1 MSGFYTTKK
10 EINGKMVTV
19 VLDPGH
25 PDIPGDKPDYNEMAK
40 AELIVLAKSKGI
52 ELRGR
57 MTKATIIALLEGA
70 S

>member
-10 EINGKMVTV
+10 EIDGKMVTV
-19 VLDPGH
+19 VLHPGH
-25 PDIPGDKPDYNEMAK
+25 PDIPGDKPDYDEMTK
-40 AELIVLAKSKGI
+40 AELIVLAEGRGI
-52 ELRGR
+52 DVRSR